1 MVGAPGRGV
10 KLAVTASVVG
20 SHVILGDM
28 CGVCLK
34 RPEIPDERYGRCEQ
48 CAKAG
53 RNAFRFRLFPARGG
67 AGLAVKAGELSPHA
81 LRQKWRA
88 PLAAYKGHLSTR
100 AQLGLHELEMI
111 TAKDRVESLR
121 IAPDLAGRDDE
132 VMAALREAAERTDSA
147 W

>member
-1 MVGAPGRGV
+1 M
-10 KLAVTASVVG
+10 
-20 SHVILGDM
+20 
-28 CGVCLK
+28 CLK

-67 AGLAVKAGELSPHA
+67 TGLAVKAGELSPHA
-81 LRQKWRA
+81 FRQKWRA

-100 AQLGLHELEMI
+100 TQLGLHELEMI

-121 IAPDLAGRDDE
+121 IAPDRAGRDDE
-132 VMAALREAAERTDSA
+132 VLAALHEAAERTDSA